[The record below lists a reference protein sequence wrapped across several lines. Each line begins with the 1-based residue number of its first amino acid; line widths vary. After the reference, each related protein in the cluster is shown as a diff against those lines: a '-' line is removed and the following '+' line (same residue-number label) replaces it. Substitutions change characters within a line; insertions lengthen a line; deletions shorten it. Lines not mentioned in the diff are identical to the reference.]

1 MKKLINLII
10 KNIKTKIEIRKILK
24 GHIQLLDDTLKTFA
38 DLLVEYKEI
47 LEEVKKVNFKD
58 IYFEEHNK
66 YNELLKENKT
76 IKKELKKLEGLK
88 NEQGH

>member
-38 DLLVEYKEI
+38 NLLIEYREV
-47 LEEVKKVNFKD
+47 LEEVKKTNFKD
-58 IYFEEHNK
+58 VYFEEHNR
-66 YNELLKENKT
+66 YNDLEKENKRL
-76 IKKELKKLEGLK
+76 KKELKEVSK
-88 NEQGH
+88 

>member
-1 MKKLINLII
+1 MKKLINWII

-38 DLLVEYKEI
+38 NLLIEYKEV

-76 IKKELKKLEGLK
+76 LKKELKKWRG
-88 NEQGH
+88 